1 MAAEVGMGG
10 ARVHDLRISGGTVVD
25 GTGMPRRTADVVVTG
40 GRVTHVG
47 RTDGRARRTIDA
59 TGCLV
64 TPGWVDIHTH
74 FDGQATWD
82 PLLTPSSW
90 HGVTTVVMGNCGVGF
105 APMRPGSEA
114 WLAGLMEGV
123 EDIPSEVLTS
133 GMPWGWE
140 TFADYLDVVDAIPHA
155 IDMGAL
161 LPHGALRAYVMGE
174 RGARNERADDDD
186 LRAMDRLARAAIAS
200 GALGVSTSRTTVHK
214 AVDGEPVPGTFA
226 DDRELDMLAVAVA
239 AHPGAIFQITPRGI
253 TGEDPEGLRREM
265 QWITRVGV
273 ELGCPTSVEVQ
284 QSHGDPD
291 AWQAVLAACAADRTR
306 GASTRPQ
313 VAGRLIAV
321 LFGHQTAR
329 HPFARLPSYLPLAD
343 LPIGERVARL
353 RDPDLRRRLL
363 SEAPPDDRET
373 RLLPFAPDKIFPI
386 GNPPEYEPGPEQ
398 SVAARAQREQSDVKE
413 VLYDLMLDADGA
425 ALLMYAGANYAYGDC
440 ESVREMLEHPLTLLG
455 ASDAGAHVGV
465 VCDASVPTFMLTHW
479 ARDRRRGARL
489 PLEQVVHDQTADTA
503 RAFGLSDRGVLAPGY
518 RADVNIIDFDT
529 LALHPPEMRFD
540 LPGGYR
546 RLVQRADGYVA
557 TLVHGEVIAEHGED
571 TGARPGHVVRPPRRR
586 AGPGS
591 RAG

>member
-1 MAAEVGMGG
+1 M
-10 ARVHDLRISGGTVVD
+10 ISGGTVVD
-25 GTGMPRRTADVVVTG
+25 GTGAPARTADVAVTG

-47 RTDGRARRTIDA
+47 RVDGPARRMFDA

-64 TPGWVDIHTH
+64 APGWVDIHTH

-140 TFADYLDVVDAIPHA
+140 TFGDYLDVLDRMPHA

-174 RGARNERADDDD
+174 RGARNDRAGDDD
-186 LRAMDRLARAAIAS
+186 LHAMDEIAREAFSA

-226 DDRELDMLAVAVA
+226 DDRELDMLARAVA
-239 AHPGAIFQITPRGI
+239 DHPGAIFQIVPRGI
-253 TGEDPEGLRREM
+253 TGEDPQGLQREM
-265 QWITRVGV
+265 DWITRVGV
-273 ELGCPTSVEVQ
+273 DLGCPTTVEVQ

-291 AWQAVLAACAADRTR
+291 AWQAALAACEAAHAR
-306 GASTRPQ
+306 GAFTRPQ
-313 VAGRLIAV
+313 VAGRLIAI
-321 LFGHQTAR
+321 LFGHQTAL
-329 HPFARLPSYLPLAD
+329 HPFARLPSYLPLAR
-343 LPIGERVARL
+343 LPLDERVARL

-363 SEAPPDDRET
+363 AEEPPDDRET
-373 RLLPFAPDKIFPI
+373 QLLPFTPDKIFPI
-386 GNPPEYEPGPEQ
+386 GDPPDYEPEPEQ
-398 SVAARAQREQSDVKE
+398 SVAALAQHEQRSVKD
-413 VLYDLMLDADGA
+413 VLYDRMLDGDGRE
-425 ALLMYAGANYAYGDC
+425 LLMYAGANYAYGDG
-440 ESVREMLEHPLTLLG
+440 EAVRAMLEHPLTLLG

-465 VCDASVPTFMLTHW
+465 VCDASMPTFMLTHW
-479 ARDRRRGARL
+479 ARDRRRGPRL
-489 PLEQVVHDQTADTA
+489 ALEQVVHDQTLDTA
-503 RAFGLSDRGVLAPGY
+503 RAFGLHDRGVLAAGY
-518 RADVNIIDFDT
+518 RADINIIDFEG
-529 LALHPPEMRFD
+529 LQLRRPEMLFD
-540 LPGGYR
+540 LPGGFR

-557 TLVHGEVIAEHGED
+557 TIVHGEVITEHGED
-571 TGARPGHVVRPPRRR
+571 TGARPGHVVRRPTLRR
-586 AGPGS
+586 
-591 RAG
+591 

>member
-1 MAAEVGMGG
+1 M
-10 ARVHDLRISGGTVVD
+10 HDLLISGGTVVD
-25 GTGMPRRTADVVVTG
+25 GTGAPARTADVAVTG

-47 RTDGRARRTIDA
+47 RVDGPARRMFDA

-64 TPGWVDIHTH
+64 APGWVDIHTH

-140 TFADYLDVVDAIPHA
+140 TFGDYLDVLDRMPHA

-174 RGARNERADDDD
+174 RGARNDRAGDDD
-186 LRAMDRLARAAIAS
+186 LHAMDEIAREAFSA

-226 DDRELDMLAVAVA
+226 DDRELDMLARAVA
-239 AHPGAIFQITPRGI
+239 DHPGAIFQIVPRGI
-253 TGEDPEGLRREM
+253 TGEDPQGLQREM
-265 QWITRVGV
+265 DWITRVGV
-273 ELGCPTSVEVQ
+273 DLGCPTTVEVQ

-291 AWQAVLAACAADRTR
+291 AWQAALAACEAAHAR
-306 GASTRPQ
+306 GAFTRPQ
-313 VAGRLIAV
+313 VAGRLIAI
-321 LFGHQTAR
+321 LFGHQTAL
-329 HPFARLPSYLPLAD
+329 HPFARLPSYLPLAR
-343 LPIGERVARL
+343 LPLDERVARL

-363 SEAPPDDRET
+363 AEEPPDDRET
-373 RLLPFAPDKIFPI
+373 QLLPFTPDKIFPI
-386 GNPPEYEPGPEQ
+386 GDPPDYEPEPEQ
-398 SVAARAQREQSDVKE
+398 SVAALAQHEQRSVKD
-413 VLYDLMLDADGA
+413 VLYDRMLDGDGRE
-425 ALLMYAGANYAYGDC
+425 LLMYAGANYAYGDG
-440 ESVREMLEHPLTLLG
+440 EAVRAMLEHPLTLLG

-465 VCDASVPTFMLTHW
+465 VCDASMPTFMLTHW
-479 ARDRRRGARL
+479 ARDRRRGPRL
-489 PLEQVVHDQTADTA
+489 ALEQVVHDQTLDTA
-503 RAFGLSDRGVLAPGY
+503 RAFGLHDRGVLAAGY
-518 RADVNIIDFDT
+518 RADINIIDFEG
-529 LALHPPEMRFD
+529 LQLRRPEMLFD
-540 LPGGYR
+540 LPGGFR

-557 TLVHGEVIAEHGED
+557 TIVHGEVITEHGED
-571 TGARPGHVVRPPRRR
+571 TGARPGHVVRRPTLRR
-586 AGPGS
+586 
-591 RAG
+591 